1 MIELYTSPTPNG
13 YKVSIM
19 LEEIGL
25 DYDVVAIDLA
35 KQEQKAP
42 EFLAMNPN
50 GRIPVIV
57 DHDNDDF
64 VVFESGAIL
73 IYLAEK
79 SGQLLPGESRARS
92 RVLQWLMF
100 QVGGVGPMMGQ
111 ANVFYRYF
119 EEKIPAAI
127 DRYQHEGPIAGA
139 ASTSAGWTI
148 CRPGWN
154 AWPTARPWPG
164 AGISPRGH
172 RGRTPRARVSASSL
186 PRQNREDQKLSISTA
201 PNIADGSYSLSSSV
215 TSCAFFSFSSPP
227 NSTPA
232 KTMALSV
239 GPVSSL
245 ADNTSGKDLSWPIPP
260 GAGPESSSRNSIFS

>member
-127 DRYQHEGPIAGA
+127 DRYQHEGRRLMEVLDGQLAGREYLCDDYSIADIATWPWAVTHRWSGIDVSGLDNLQA
-139 ASTSAGWTI
+139 WLERMAD
-148 CRPGWN
+148 RP
-154 AWPTARPWPG
+154 AVA
-164 AGISPRGH
+164 
-172 RGRTPRARVSASSL
+172 RGR
-186 PRQNREDQKLSISTA
+186 N
-201 PNIADGSYSLSSSV
+201 
-215 TSCAFFSFSSPP
+215 
-227 NSTPA
+227 
-232 KTMALSV
+232 
-239 GPVSSL
+239 
-245 ADNTSGKDLSWPIPP
+245 IPP
-260 GAGPESSSRNSIFS
+260 RPSRQDTTRAGQRIIVT

>member
-1 MIELYTSPTPNG
+1 MIELYTSATPNG

-19 LEEIGL
+19 LEETGL
-25 DYDVVAIDLA
+25 DYEVHAIELA

-79 SGQLLPGESRARS
+79 SGQLLPSEEKARS

-100 QVGGVGPMMGQ
+100 QMGGVGPMMGQ

-119 EEKIPAAI
+119 EEEIPAAI
-127 DRYQHEGPIAGA
+127 HRYQHEGLRLLTVLDGQL
-139 ASTSAGWTI
+139 TGREYI
-148 CRPGWN
+148 CGEY
-154 AWPTARPWPG
+154 
-164 AGISPRGH
+164 S
-172 RGRTPRARVSASSL
+172 
-186 PRQNREDQKLSISTA
+186 
-201 PNIADGSYSLSSSV
+201 IADIATWPWATTHNWSGIDIEGLVNLEAWLERMAERPAVAKGRNIPERGSKTDTTKAGQSIIV
-215 TSCAFFSFSSPP
+215 T
-227 NSTPA
+227 
-232 KTMALSV
+232 
-239 GPVSSL
+239 
-245 ADNTSGKDLSWPIPP
+245 
-260 GAGPESSSRNSIFS
+260 

>member
-19 LEEIGL
+19 LEELGM
-25 DYDVVAIDLA
+25 DYEVHAIDLA

-79 SGQLLPGESRARS
+79 AGKLLPTEVRARS

-100 QVGGVGPMMGQ
+100 QMGGVGPMMGQ
-111 ANVFYRYF
+111 ANVFFRYF
-119 EEKIPAAI
+119 EEKIPSAI
-127 DRYQHEGPIAGA
+127 DRYQHEGRRLLSVLDGQLSGREYLCGDYSIADIA
-139 ASTSAGWTI
+139 T
-148 CRPGWN
+148 
-154 AWPTARPWPG
+154 WPWAVTHRWSGIDIEGLDNLKDWLDRIAARPAVAKGRNVPPRPSKRDTTL
-164 AGISPRGH
+164 AGQRIVIR
-172 RGRTPRARVSASSL
+172 
-186 PRQNREDQKLSISTA
+186 
-201 PNIADGSYSLSSSV
+201 
-215 TSCAFFSFSSPP
+215 
-227 NSTPA
+227 
-232 KTMALSV
+232 
-239 GPVSSL
+239 
-245 ADNTSGKDLSWPIPP
+245 
-260 GAGPESSSRNSIFS
+260 

>member
-25 DYDVVAIDLA
+25 DYTVRPIELA

-57 DHDNDDF
+57 DHDNGDF

-79 SGQLLPGESRARS
+79 TGQLLPGEEKARS
-92 RVLQWLMF
+92 QVIQWLMF
-100 QVGGVGPMMGQ
+100 QMGGVGPMMGQ

-119 EEKIPAAI
+119 EEEIPAAI
-127 DRYQHEGPIAGA
+127 HRYQHEGQRLLTVLDKQLAGRRY
-139 ASTSAGWTI
+139 I
-148 CRPGWN
+148 CGDY
-154 AWPTARPWPG
+154 
-164 AGISPRGH
+164 S
-172 RGRTPRARVSASSL
+172 
-186 PRQNREDQKLSISTA
+186 
-201 PNIADGSYSLSSSV
+201 IADIATWPWATTHNWSGIDVEGLVNLEAWLDRMAGRPAVAKGRNIPERGSRSDTTKAGQSIIV
-215 TSCAFFSFSSPP
+215 T
-227 NSTPA
+227 
-232 KTMALSV
+232 
-239 GPVSSL
+239 
-245 ADNTSGKDLSWPIPP
+245 
-260 GAGPESSSRNSIFS
+260 